1 MGQRQFRSDDTS
13 VWVERYGN
21 GSDGAG
27 SINTSTDNTTT
38 TPKTTLSVASGA
50 TAATFGSGTGFA
62 NGDLV
67 MLYQTRNG
75 GTANGG
81 YWELNKIA
89 SGGGTTSVTLAYAT
103 VQAYDTK
110 AQVLKL
116 KQYSSYV
123 VNSAQTLTLH
133 DWDQSIGGIL
143 PILCNGPV
151 TITGSIVGSGKGFRG
166 GLGGTD
172 DNADSGEGSGA
183 ASANNVANP
192 AGNGGGS
199 SHVSSSGGG
208 NASTMSGPE
217 SATGT
222 ADGNAS
228 LTQMVFGGGGGGTGE
243 SVSSGAGGN
252 GGGVVLI
259 IAPTITV
266 TGSIAVNGNN
276 GQNASRGGSGGAG
289 GSVLLKGQRI
299 TLGSSLIT
307 ASAGNQG
314 TGTTANST
322 NGSAGR
328 IHADYSIS
336 ISGTTSPTINST
348 QDFVLNNLASMFE
361 LF

>member
-1 MGQRQFRSDDTS
+1 
-13 VWVERYGN
+13 
-21 GSDGAG
+21 
-27 SINTSTDNTTT
+27 
-38 TPKTTLSVASGA
+38 
-50 TAATFGSGTGFA
+50 
-62 NGDLV
+62 
-67 MLYQTRNG
+67 
-75 GTANGG
+75 
-81 YWELNKIA
+81 
-89 SGGGTTSVTLAYAT
+89 
-103 VQAYDTK
+103 
-110 AQVLKL
+110 
-116 KQYSSYV
+116 
-123 VNSAQTLTLH
+123 
-133 DWDQSIGGIL
+133 
-143 PILCNGPV
+143 
-151 TITGSIVGSGKGFRG
+151 
-166 GLGGTD
+166 
-172 DNADSGEGSGA
+172 
-183 ASANNVANP
+183 
-192 AGNGGGS
+192 
-199 SHVSSSGGG
+199 
-208 NASTMSGPE
+208 MSGPE